1 MAWRPAVD
9 PRSVA
14 AVRRKSCTKTCYESF
29 PAAEQAIA
37 AMARK
42 FGAFTFK
49 RPYRCGRCRAFHITS
64 TPPLKGRRKQW

>member
-1 MAWRPAVD
+1 M
-9 PRSVA
+9 PRRADDDRTRV
-14 AVRRKSCTKTCYESF
+14 AVRRTPCTKTRYESVR
-29 PAAEQAIA
+29 AAEQAIA
-37 AMARK
+37 GMARK

>member
-1 MAWRPAVD
+1 MPCRADVDRGNVAVK
-9 PRSVA
+9 
-14 AVRRKSCTKTCYESF
+14 RKSCTKTRY
-29 PAAEQAIA
+29 PTVGDAQRAIA

-64 TPPLKGRRKQW
+64 TPPIKARRKQW